1 MDPTVEF
8 SAINSLRTGNMILD
22 MGIAMVVPA
31 TLRTL
36 YDSGTWSKFAR
47 RWRRRKGVQG
57 WSTRT
62 IAVHTKGVGGGNF
75 GSYFFE
81 QKNAVLQKALK
92 LYITKKSQV
101 EFKEK
106 AQVQLTAMYDTT
118 THRSPVDKHNP
129 LADYQL
135 TWIAADNEWAEVL
148 PGLHF
153 RQFTETQ
160 GANGNGGNGG
170 NGGGNDKLEQYMI
183 YELSALQPDGAKKID
198 DFIETALEWYESEL
212 EKQREDKR
220 WLYAMV
226 NGEAYSKRKKGA
238 DGQSDE
244 SAPFVYKRY
253 ELSDAKTFDS
263 LFFPEKD
270 NLMRLLHDFEER
282 QGKYA
287 VRGFPHKLGLLL
299 HGPPGTGKTS
309 LIKSLAHHTGRSI
322 INVALSQIETNQ
334 QLFDLMYDLQLPV
347 VGADASAR
355 LSFKD
360 VIFVIEDVDAC
371 SSIVRRRDGA
381 KAGASASASSQS
393 SVGGDDASADAARF
407 SSPSPSGSDDE
418 RATHATL
425 GAARPH
431 PVMGPTCSELPG
443 RRGPRPPPDSGV
455 GIGAVAVAG
464 PLAPGEKSSYTSVSG
479 GSWSY
484 RWEPDALNLA
494 GLLNVLDGVVDTP
507 GRLLVMTSNHPEQL
521 DPALI
526 RPGRIDRCLRLGY
539 LKADEAAQM
548 LAHNFAKEGVRS
560 GEAPP
565 PLEAAQRERLGALLA
580 KRRAPLT
587 PAALEQMCAEHVTV
601 DSLLDG
607 LESGNQLSGSHSFD
621 EPMRGD
627 SDATAAK
634 RQRSASSA
642 VEAAEGAAAA

>member
-8 SAINSLRTGNMILD
+8 SAINTLRTGNMIVD

-31 TLRTL
+31 TLRAL
-36 YDSGTWSKFAR
+36 YNNDMWSKLAR
-47 RWRRRKGVQG
+47 LWRRRRKGVMG

-62 IAVHTKGVGGGNF
+62 IAVHTKGVGNF

-92 LYITKKSQV
+92 LHITKKCPHV
-101 EFKEK
+101 EYKEK
-106 AQVQLTAMYDTT
+106 AQVQLTAIYDTSVQN
-118 THRSPVDKHNP
+118 HRFNSVDKHNP

-135 TWIAADNEWAEVL
+135 TWIAADNEWAEVEE
-148 PGLHF
+148 GLYF

-160 GANGNGGNGG
+160 GPNGNGGSGG
-170 NGGGNDKLEQYMI
+170 NGGGNDKLDQYMI

-198 DFIETALEWYESEL
+198 DFIERALEWYESEL

-238 DGQSDE
+238 DGQPDD

-253 ELSDAKTFDS
+253 ELSDQKTFDS
-263 LFFPEKD
+263 LFFPEKE
-270 NLMRLLHDFEER
+270 NLMRLLHDFEQR

-287 VRGFPHKLGLLL
+287 VPGFPHKLGLLL

-381 KAGASASASSQS
+381 KAGAAAAAVSSPS
-393 SVGGDDASADAARF
+393 SVGSDDGSVDAARF
-407 SSPSPSGSDDE
+407 SSPSPAGSDDE
-418 RATHATL
+418 RALASL
-425 GAARPH
+425 CAARPR

-443 RRGPRPPPDSGV
+443 RRGPPPPPPDSGA
-455 GIGAVAVAG
+455 GIGAAALAG
-464 PLAPGEKSSYTSVSG
+464 PIAPGENRSYASMSG
-479 GSWSY
+479 GWSY

-539 LKADEAAQM
+539 LKDDEAAQM
-548 LAHNFAKEGVRS
+548 LAHNFAKDGD
-560 GEAPP
+560 EAA
-565 PLEAAQRERLGALLA
+565 PLDTAQRERLGAIFA
-580 KRRAPLT
+580 KRRAPMT
-587 PAALEQMCAEHVTV
+587 PAALEQLCAEHATV

-607 LESGNQLSGSHSFD
+607 LESGNPLTSSGAHCFD
-621 EPMRGD
+621 EPMRSD
-627 SDATAAK
+627 SDAASAK
-634 RQRSASSA
+634 RQRS
-642 VEAAEGAAAA
+642 EAK